1 MHRID
6 VHTTPKDEVIRQAVA
21 VLDAGG
27 LVLFPTETTYGAGV
41 DATNPDAVKKL
52 LAYKSRREGKPLSI
66 AVHSIEMAEQYVELN
81 DQARD
86 LYSKYLPGPVTVV
99 SKSKGVV
106 APGVASEFNTLGV
119 RWPDYPL
126 MLEISK
132 AFGKPITATS
142 ANASN
147 KKRPYSIQDVLENL
161 SKKQIGLIDLVLDAG
176 TLPENPPS
184 TVIDT
189 TLPSPVAV
197 RKGAL
202 AVPDSDT
209 VTHITTSEEETK
221 ELAGKLCL
229 QHWNAVTTT
238 GVVFLLSGELGVG
251 KTVFAKGVAKFLG
264 ITEEITSPTY
274 SYREEYPY
282 TRHKTS
288 GMLFHFDLW
297 KVTPEILPRIGVS
310 ETLATNNIV
319 VMEWAD
325 HLADELS
332 KLLATTSD
340 ANPQIIAISL
350 EETEDSKRTLQIS
363 DHILDQTLHQQS
375 KTTT

>member
-1 MHRID
+1 MQRID
-6 VHTTPKDEVIRQAVA
+6 VHATPQQDVIRQAVS
-21 VLDAGG
+21 VLESGG

-41 DATNPDAVKKL
+41 DATNPEAVEKL

-86 LYSKYLPGPVTVV
+86 LYTKYLPGPVTVV

-176 TLPENPPS
+176 TLPPNPPS

-202 AVPDSDT
+202 AIPDSDS
-209 VTHITTSEEETK
+209 VTHITSSEEETK

-251 KTVFAKGVAKFLG
+251 KTVFAKGVAQFLG

-282 TRHKTS
+282 TRHKTA
-288 GMLFHFDLW
+288 GTLFHFDLW
-297 KVTPEILPRIGVS
+297 KVTPEILPRIGIDEAVGKS
-310 ETLATNNIV
+310 TITVI
-319 VMEWAD
+319 EWAD
-325 HLADELS
+325 HLSQEV
-332 KLLATTSD
+332 
-340 ANPQIIAISL
+340 ISYLETNSHHPPKIVSIVL
-350 EETEDSKRTLQIS
+350 EETADSKRSLEITEVALSDYIS
-363 DHILDQTLHQQS
+363 K
-375 KTTT
+375 KTT